1 MFLYIYIQHQLVNV
15 QNQQGCLVAH
25 GYLAQIIFIT
35 LWIHAESSLNMRY
48 DEGPDSGLNNS

>member
-35 LWIHAESSLNMRY
+35 LWIHAESSLNMCHG
-48 DEGPDSGLNNS
+48 GPVSGLNNS